1 MTSPKYA
8 INTQN
13 QYKAL
18 TKRYPPIGR
27 LPPSNERKVVNKD
40 TPTIITGEK
49 RIRKGPKIKVSPI
62 KKGEMSPASQ
72 HTSGNNPS
80 KIKAIPAYAI

>member
-1 MTSPKYA
+1 MTSPKIA

-13 QYKAL
+13 QYNAT
-18 TKRYPPIGR
+18 TKRYPGR